1 MIGRFDSQF
10 ALKADE
16 LNNLPVQCWND
27 DKTMLIM
34 TSRQEVKR
42 YLKRLAAFGL
52 TIPPGGIP
60 IYFHEPYGFVLP
72 NQWRIQT
79 LR

>member
-1 MIGRFDSQF
+1 MPLQTICHHHMIGRFDSQF

-34 TSRQEVKR
+34 TSRQEIKR
-42 YLKRLAAFGL
+42 YLKR
-52 TIPPGGIP
+52 
-60 IYFHEPYGFVLP
+60 
-72 NQWRIQT
+72 
-79 LR
+79 